1 LSSRFALKFC
11 LCFAQGVLF
20 VILLKIYHGYGA
32 EHQHPQ
38 VDYAQGHINDR
49 YKLIVIIKINI
60 LQDGHIILPLK
71 IDQASV
77 KVG

>member
-1 LSSRFALKFC
+1 MPSRFALKFR

-20 VILLKIYHGYGA
+20 VILLKIYHGYSA
-32 EHQHPQ
+32 EHQDPQ
-38 VDYAQGHINDR
+38 IDYAQGHINDR